1 VNDKI
6 KYMVEIWLRQSE
18 NLTVDTM
25 MLSELL
31 GKGFGVNSLE
41 QMRIKGV
48 GPPFTKGNGIR
59 SPVVYN
65 LIDIA
70 EWLES
75 QKRKT
80 V

>member
-1 VNDKI
+1 
-6 KYMVEIWLRQSE
+6 
-18 NLTVDTM
+18 M

-48 GPPFTKGNGIR
+48 GPPFTKGTGIR